1 MSNTGFRFGDW
12 DVDLEG
18 NAVSDGSVR
27 TQLEPRVMQ
36 VLRYLCRHPGAVIPA
51 EELLQAC
58 WGSNELG
65 DNPVHKAITQLRR
78 ALGDSTTDPR
88 YIETIRK
95 RGYRAIAT
103 VVEAAEAAPA
113 GWTSGSPFRG
123 LEAFQENH
131 AAIFFGRVSATAQ
144 LRAIVTAQ
152 AVEGCAMALVLGPSG
167 SGKTSLVRAGLLPQL
182 MAGAARPDEA
192 IVLSSTTYLDCAD
205 LGGGNLFQALAA
217 ALLDADLDDAPLFD
231 GDSAASL
238 GLRLE
243 KDAAAVASFVGER
256 TGGKPRIAIFVDRL
270 EAIFRSSAADR
281 TAFIAVLETLALGKG
296 LLVVTACRNDFYPDI
311 VALPAL
317 MALKAR
323 GGHYDL
329 TAPDGADIAQIVR
342 QPARAAQ
349 LTFEQDAA
357 SGASLDD
364 VLCDAARGSPDTLPL
379 LQYCLNE
386 LYRLR
391 SEDGQLRFEAFH
403 QLGGI
408 EGAIGVRAEQVVDGL
423 KPEQVAALPHV
434 LSLLVNIGDEQA
446 AVTAR
451 RSPWSLLRSDA
462 ERELVRAM
470 VEARLFVSELAGD
483 VPSFGVAHEAL
494 LRRWPRVVEWIE
506 RYRHAL
512 QLRTRLSGQAAR
524 WATSGRKHDLLIPRG
539 IQVNQA
545 SELLTLAD
553 FSLAPLEEEYVRG
566 SIRRAQFAQ
575 RIMLGATIL
584 IGLLAV
590 LTTISALNARSAEH
604 EAERNRVEA
613 EGLMTFMLGDFA
625 EKLRPIGR
633 LDLLDDVGNKALIY
647 LGKSDVS
654 NTSAASMTSRVKA
667 LRIIGETEGNKGRS
681 EQYHKTMLTARDL
694 IRNSPQDFMQ
704 QAEFLKEAGAIAFH
718 LGQYHAKRR
727 ELDEAE
733 SYYNEYHDYSNRF
746 ASVTPNPA
754 EGWLEQSYANNALG
768 VLAMDRADYAS
779 ASKQFTQ
786 SLELKRRAASQRK
799 PDAKMTMEL
808 ATTVAWYAESTL
820 KSGNPSAAMDLYKQ
834 EEALLRSIQASDTG
848 SQSKLALSLM
858 RQALLSVALGQR
870 NEAALALQE
879 AVQISET
886 LASKDPQNSTWQAR
900 LLQAQGRLA
909 EVQLQPENARQILS
923 RLQAIYEKVAALS
936 ASEPGNTF
944 LTYLSVRFE
953 LARTNALMA
962 LGHTREAI
970 ANTDT
975 TLAKLDELHA
985 KTPKDKALLPFLSD
999 GLLVRAELTRKFD
1012 GDAEAKP
1019 YCKRTLELLQ
1029 SLASTTDD
1037 YSLLA
1042 AYVKASLCLGDLAG
1056 ASAQIAKLKQMGYRE
1071 ERYLQYISTNPL
1083 LKGK

>member
-1 MSNTGFRFGDW
+1 
-12 DVDLEG
+12 
-18 NAVSDGSVR
+18 
-27 TQLEPRVMQ
+27 
-36 VLRYLCRHPGAVIPA
+36 
-51 EELLQAC
+51 
-58 WGSNELG
+58 
-65 DNPVHKAITQLRR
+65 
-78 ALGDSTTDPR
+78 
-88 YIETIRK
+88 
-95 RGYRAIAT
+95 
-103 VVEAAEAAPA
+103 
-113 GWTSGSPFRG
+113 
-123 LEAFQENH
+123 
-131 AAIFFGRVSATAQ
+131 
-144 LRAIVTAQ
+144 
-152 AVEGCAMALVLGPSG
+152 
-167 SGKTSLVRAGLLPQL
+167 
-182 MAGAARPDEA
+182 
-192 IVLSSTTYLDCAD
+192 
-205 LGGGNLFQALAA
+205 
-217 ALLDADLDDAPLFD
+217 
-231 GDSAASL
+231 
-238 GLRLE
+238 
-243 KDAAAVASFVGER
+243 
-256 TGGKPRIAIFVDRL
+256 
-270 EAIFRSSAADR
+270 
-281 TAFIAVLETLALGKG
+281 
-296 LLVVTACRNDFYPDI
+296 
-311 VALPAL
+311 
-317 MALKAR
+317 
-323 GGHYDL
+323 
-329 TAPDGADIAQIVR
+329 
-342 QPARAAQ
+342 
-349 LTFEQDAA
+349 
-357 SGASLDD
+357 
-364 VLCDAARGSPDTLPL
+364 
-379 LQYCLNE
+379 
-386 LYRLR
+386 
-391 SEDGQLRFEAFH
+391 
-403 QLGGI
+403 
-408 EGAIGVRAEQVVDGL
+408 
-423 KPEQVAALPHV
+423 
-434 LSLLVNIGDEQA
+434 VNIGDEQA